1 MVLKN
6 KMIGMTKSSIYEL
19 IQKLKTQGDIT
30 IEEADWIYSLF
41 SRDTMYTTLNP
52 NSPKFN
58 GELSKA
64 LQSWYEVV
72 AEKIKAGQRGNFVF
86 TVIFSEN
93 MHFNKLLSPAHE
105 AIEKYG
111 TFEDLCNVIMVDE
124 KTYSTL
130 PFKHLFSEVKENLKS
145 FYKLETPRAGMLYYP
160 VEVEGKTY
168 TVGELMK
175 RFYPIGT
182 SVSFEDVNHALS
194 EEAYKVAVGAR
205 EVVQKLFVFGKY
217 EVRLFTLAAF
227 MRYKDFSCVA
237 AVDVFNSMFVTF
249 TEKDK
254 APIIKDVLEVPF
266 EDLVQNAIKERVID
280 KKTAETLLDNF
291 PIVNFPLKDFAEASA
306 RFLDDIV
313 QKRMEWKATQKMVE
327 DETDWLE
334 EIR

>member
-1 MVLKN
+1 MNADEIKRL
-6 KMIGMTKSSIYEL
+6 TE
-19 IQKLKTQGDIT
+19 QLKTNEDISL
-30 IEEADWIYSLF
+30 EEADGIYSLF
-41 SRDTMYTTLNP
+41 SKDAMYTTLYP
-52 NSPKFN
+52 SSPKFN

-72 AEKIKAGQRGNFVF
+72 AEKIKEGKRGNFIF
-86 TVIFSEN
+86 TVFFSEN
-93 MHFNKLLSPAHE
+93 IHFNKLLSPAHE

-111 TFEDLCNVIMVDE
+111 TFEDLCKTIMIDE
-124 KTYSTL
+124 KVYSVL
-130 PFKHLFSEVKENLKS
+130 PFKHLFTEVKGDENLKS
-145 FYKLETPRAGMLYYP
+145 FYKLETLRAGMLYYP
-160 VEVEGKTY
+160 VKVKGKTY

-217 EVRLFTLAAF
+217 EVKLFTLAAF
-227 MRYKDFSCVA
+227 LKYKDFSCVA
-237 AVDVFNSMFVTF
+237 ALDAYNSAFVTF

-266 EDLVQNAIKERVID
+266 EELVQNAVRERVID
-280 KKTAETLLDNF
+280 KKTAKTLLDNY
-291 PIVNFPLKDFAEASA
+291 PIMNFPLKDFTETSV
-306 RFLDDIV
+306 RLLNDIV
-313 QKRMEWKATQKMVE
+313 RRKMEWKVTRNAIE
-327 DETDWLE
+327 YETEWVE

>member
-1 MVLKN
+1 MKLPSAED
-6 KMIGMTKSSIYEL
+6 IRRLT
-19 IQKLKTQGDIT
+19 QKLKTQGDIT

-41 SRDTMYTTLNP
+41 SRDAMYTTLYP
-52 NSPKFN
+52 SSPKFN
-58 GELSKA
+58 SELSQA
-64 LQSWYEVV
+64 LQEWYEVV
-72 AEKIKAGQRGNFVF
+72 AEKIKADERGNFVF
-86 TVIFSEN
+86 TVFFSEN
-93 MHFNKLLSPAHE
+93 THFNKLLSPAHE
-105 AIEKYG
+105 AIEKHG
-111 TFEDLCNVIMVDE
+111 TFEDLCNVIMIDE

-130 PFKHLFSEVKENLKS
+130 PFKYLFSEVKENLKS

-175 RFYPIGT
+175 RFYPIGM

-205 EVVQKLFVFGKY
+205 EVVQKLFVFGRY

-237 AVDVFNSMFVTF
+237 ALDAYNSAFVTF

-254 APIIKDVLEVPF
+254 APIIKDILKVPF
-266 EDLVQNAIKERVID
+266 EDLVQNAVRERVID
-280 KKTAETLLDNF
+280 KKMAETLLNNF
-291 PIVNFPLKDFAEASA
+291 PIVNFPLKDFTETSV
-306 RFLDDIV
+306 RLLNDIV
-313 QKRMEWKATQKMVE
+313 RRKMEWKVTRNAIE
-327 DETDWLE
+327 YETEWVE